1 MFDTCSEHTRR
12 YLLKITKS
20 KPPKILKT
28 MKNKYP
34 TKTID
39 WTKKAAGLLLIVS
52 LAFVNGCTTTATQQ
66 QVLSEPMTS
75 DLEAKVLKET
85 GVSGAAIGAVA
96 GAVVGGLAMMGAA
109 AASGASAEQ
118 ALTMGIIGA
127 VAGGTAGGIGGYQEG
142 KKKGQQVVAQAMT
155 RDQVRQ
161 LVQGAREYNA
171 RLAKNN
177 ATMSAALQ
185 RAKASGDKKTLG
197 VIRKEGTKELK
208 VLDQRLATREKA
220 LNQGKFPAGSEK
232 SQYLAEVSKAKSERG
247 QLVQIINESSAPIL

>member
-1 MFDTCSEHTRR
+1 MTS
-12 YLLKITKS
+12 LLSSSQNQTIQN
-20 KPPKILKT
+20 T
-28 MKNKYP
+28 MK
-34 TKTID
+34 TKHITQIASLG
-39 WTKKAAGLLLIVS
+39 KKAAGLTLVVA

-66 QVLSEPMTS
+66 QVLSEPMTA

-85 GVSGAAIGAVA
+85 GISGAAIGAVA

-161 LVQGAREYNA
+161 LVQGAREYNT

-208 VLDQRLATREKA
+208 ILDQRLATREKA

-232 SQYLAEVSKAKSERG
+232 AAYQAEVAKAKSERA
-247 QLVQIINESSAPIL
+247 QLVQIVNDSTAAIL